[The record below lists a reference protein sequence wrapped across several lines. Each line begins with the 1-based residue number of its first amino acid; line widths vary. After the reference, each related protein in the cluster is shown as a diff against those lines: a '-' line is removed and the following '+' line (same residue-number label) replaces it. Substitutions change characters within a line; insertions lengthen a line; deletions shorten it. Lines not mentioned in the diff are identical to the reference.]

1 MIYAVIDT
9 NVLVS
14 AALAFGRAFSVPYS
28 VFKAVVERKF
38 VPLVDDNIVREYCDV
53 LSRSKFSLK
62 QDVVDGIVQTIV
74 HAAINQPVQ
83 PSDIEL
89 PDSDDVVFYD
99 VARAH
104 QDKGAYLV
112 TGNLKHFPNCGFAV
126 SPRDFM
132 NVITLNK
139 GVLMLNDNTVAYNP
153 TPTKQDG
160 LNLLAALHEAQRQA
174 HENGVDNLTE
184 EEIEAEIK
192 AARAERKKR
201 LGRNG

>member
-1 MIYAVIDT
+1 METEEQLLKAIQSGDRQAMRRLYERYKGYAMSIG
-9 NVLVS
+9 L
-14 AALAFGRAFSVPYS
+14 RY
-28 VFKAVVERKF
+28 
-38 VPLVDDNIVREYCDV
+38 I
-53 LSRSKFSLK
+53 
-62 QDVVDGIVQTIV
+62 
-74 HAAINQPVQ
+74 
-83 PSDIEL
+83 

-139 GVLMLNDNTVAYNP
+139 GVLMLNDNTIAYNL

-201 LGRNG
+201 LGTNG

>member
-1 MIYAVIDT
+1 MIFAVLDT
-9 NVLVS
+9 NVLIS
-14 AALAFGRAFSVPYS
+14 AALAHNKYSIPYS
-28 VFKAVVERKF
+28 VFRGVVEKRF
-38 VPLVDDNIVREYCDV
+38 VPLVDDNIVREYWEV
-53 LSRSKFSLK
+53 FSRPKFSFM
-62 QDVVDGIVQTIV
+62 QETINDIVGNTIKF
-74 HAAINQPVQ
+74 AINQPVP
-83 PSDIEL
+83 PSGIEL

-132 NVITLNK
+132 NVITPNK
-139 GVLMLNDNTVAYNP
+139 GNHMVNDNSAVYDP
-153 TPTKQDG
+153 TG
-160 LNLLAALHEAQRQA
+160 LLAALHEAQRQA
-174 HENGVDNLTE
+174 HEHGVDNLSE

-201 LGRNG
+201 LGTNG

>member
-1 MIYAVIDT
+1 MIFAVLDT
-9 NVLVS
+9 NVLIS
-14 AALAFGRAFSVPYS
+14 AALAHNKYSIPYS
-28 VFKAVVERKF
+28 VFRGVVERRF
-38 VPLVDDNIVREYCDV
+38 VPLVDDNIVREYWEV
-53 LSRSKFSLK
+53 FSRPKFSFM
-62 QDVVDGIVQTIV
+62 QETINDIVGNTIKF
-74 HAAINQPVQ
+74 AINQPVP
-83 PSDIEL
+83 PSGIEL

-132 NVITLNK
+132 NVITPNK
-139 GVLMLNDNTVAYNP
+139 GNHMVNDNSAVYDP
-153 TPTKQDG
+153 TG
-160 LNLLAALHEAQRQA
+160 LLAALHEAQRQA

-201 LGRNG
+201 LGMNG

>member
-1 MIYAVIDT
+1 MIFAVLDT
-9 NVLVS
+9 NILIS
-14 AALAFGRAFSVPYS
+14 AALAHNKYSIPYS
-28 VFKAVVERKF
+28 VFRGVVERRF
-38 VPLVDDNIVREYCDV
+38 VPLVDDHIVREYWEV
-53 LSRSKFSLK
+53 FSRHRLSFMQETINDIVGNTIKF
-62 QDVVDGIVQTIV
+62 
-74 HAAINQPVQ
+74 AINQPVP

-89 PDSDDVVFYD
+89 PDCDDVIFYD

-132 NVITLNK
+132 NIITPNK
-139 GVLMLNDNTVAYNP
+139 GNHMVNDNSAVYDP
-153 TPTKQDG
+153 TG
-160 LNLLAALHEAQRQA
+160 LLAALHEAQRQA

>member
-1 MIYAVIDT
+1 MIFAVLDT
-9 NVLVS
+9 NVLIS
-14 AALAFGRAFSVPYS
+14 AALAHNKYSIPYS
-28 VFKAVVERKF
+28 VFRGVVERRF
-38 VPLVDDNIVREYCDV
+38 VPLVDDNIVREYWEV
-53 LSRSKFSLK
+53 FSRPKFSFM
-62 QDVVDGIVQTIV
+62 QETINDIVGNTIKF
-74 HAAINQPVQ
+74 AINQPVP
-83 PSDIEL
+83 PSGIEL
-89 PDSDDVVFYD
+89 PDCDDVIFYD

-132 NVITLNK
+132 NIITPNK
-139 GVLMLNDNTVAYNP
+139 GNNMVNDNSAVYDP
-153 TPTKQDG
+153 TG
-160 LNLLAALHEAQRQA
+160 LLAALHEAQRQA

-201 LGRNG
+201 LGTNG

>member
-1 MIYAVIDT
+1 MIFAVLDT
-9 NVLVS
+9 NILIS
-14 AALAFGRAFSVPYS
+14 AALAHNKYSIPYS
-28 VFKAVVERKF
+28 VFRGVVERRF
-38 VPLVDDNIVREYCDV
+38 VPLVDDNIVREYWEV
-53 LSRSKFSLK
+53 FSRPKFSFM
-62 QDVVDGIVQTIV
+62 QETINDIVGNTIKF
-74 HAAINQPVQ
+74 AINQPVP
-83 PSDIEL
+83 PSGIEL

-132 NVITLNK
+132 NIITPNK
-139 GVLMLNDNTVAYNP
+139 GNHMVNDNSAVYDP
-153 TPTKQDG
+153 TG
-160 LNLLAALHEAQRQA
+160 LLAALHEAQRQA

-201 LGRNG
+201 LGTNG

>member
-1 MIYAVIDT
+1 MIFAVLDT
-9 NVLVS
+9 NVLIS
-14 AALAFGRAFSVPYS
+14 AALAQNKYSIPYS
-28 VFKAVVERKF
+28 VFRGVVERRF
-38 VPLVDDNIVREYCDV
+38 VPLVDDNIVREYWEV
-53 LSRSKFSLK
+53 FSRPKFSFM
-62 QDVVDGIVQTIV
+62 QETINDIVGNTIKF
-74 HAAINQPVQ
+74 AINQPVS
-83 PSDIEL
+83 PSGIEL

-112 TGNLKHFPNCGFAV
+112 TGNLRHFPNCEFAI

-132 NVITLNK
+132 NTITPNK
-139 GVLMLNDNTVAYNP
+139 GNHMVNDNSAVYDP
-153 TPTKQDG
+153 TG
-160 LNLLAALHEAQRQA
+160 LLAALHEAQRQA

-201 LGRNG
+201 LGTNG

>member
-1 MIYAVIDT
+1 MIFAVLDT
-9 NVLVS
+9 NVLIS
-14 AALAFGRAFSVPYS
+14 AALAHNKYSIPYS
-28 VFKAVVERKF
+28 VFRGVVERRF
-38 VPLVDDNIVREYCDV
+38 VPLVDDNIVREYWEV
-53 LSRSKFSLK
+53 FSRPKFSFM
-62 QDVVDGIVQTIV
+62 QETINDIVGNTIKF
-74 HAAINQPVQ
+74 AINQPVP
-83 PSDIEL
+83 PSGIEL

-132 NVITLNK
+132 NIIIPNK
-139 GVLMLNDNTVAYNP
+139 GNHMVNDNSAVYDP
-153 TPTKQDG
+153 TG
-160 LNLLAALHEAQRQA
+160 LLAALHEAQRQA

-201 LGRNG
+201 LGTNG

>member
-1 MIYAVIDT
+1 MIFAVLDT
-9 NVLVS
+9 NILIS
-14 AALAFGRAFSVPYS
+14 AALAQNKYSIPYS
-28 VFKAVVERKF
+28 VFRGVVERRF
-38 VPLVDDNIVREYCDV
+38 VPLVDDNIVREYWEV
-53 LSRSKFSLK
+53 FSRPKFSFM
-62 QDVVDGIVQTIV
+62 QETINDIVGNTIKF
-74 HAAINQPVQ
+74 AINQPVP
-83 PSDIEL
+83 PSGIEL

-132 NVITLNK
+132 NIITPNK
-139 GVLMLNDNTVAYNP
+139 GNHMVNDNSAVYDP
-153 TPTKQDG
+153 TG
-160 LNLLAALHEAQRQA
+160 LLAALHEAQRQA

-192 AARAERKKR
+192 AARAERKKK
-201 LGRNG
+201 

>member
-1 MIYAVIDT
+1 MIFAVLDT
-9 NVLVS
+9 NVLIS
-14 AALAFGRAFSVPYS
+14 AALAHNKYSIPYS
-28 VFKAVVERKF
+28 VFRGVVERRF
-38 VPLVDDNIVREYCDV
+38 VPLVDDNIVREYWEV
-53 LSRSKFSLK
+53 FSRPKFSFM
-62 QDVVDGIVQTIV
+62 QETINDIVGNTIKF
-74 HAAINQPVQ
+74 AINQPVP
-83 PSDIEL
+83 PSGIEL

-112 TGNLKHFPNCGFAV
+112 TGNLRHFPNCEFAI

-132 NVITLNK
+132 NIITPNK
-139 GVLMLNDNTVAYNP
+139 GNLMVNDNSAVYDP
-153 TPTKQDG
+153 TG
-160 LNLLAALHEAQRQA
+160 LLAALHEAQRQA

-201 LGRNG
+201 LGTNG

>member
-1 MIYAVIDT
+1 MIFAVLDT
-9 NVLVS
+9 NVLIS
-14 AALAFGRAFSVPYS
+14 AALAHNKYSIPYS
-28 VFKAVVERKF
+28 VFRGVVERRF
-38 VPLVDDNIVREYCDV
+38 VPLVDDNIVREYWEV
-53 LSRSKFSLK
+53 FSRSKFSFM
-62 QDVVDGIVQTIV
+62 QETINDIVGNTIKF
-74 HAAINQPVQ
+74 AINQPVP
-83 PSDIEL
+83 PSGIEL

-112 TGNLKHFPNCGFAV
+112 TGNLRHFPNCEFAI

-132 NVITLNK
+132 NTITPNK
-139 GVLMLNDNTVAYNP
+139 GNHMVNDNSAVYDP
-153 TPTKQDG
+153 TG
-160 LNLLAALHEAQRQA
+160 LLAALHEAQRQA

-201 LGRNG
+201 LGTNG

>member
-1 MIYAVIDT
+1 MIFAVLDT
-9 NVLVS
+9 NVLIS
-14 AALAFGRAFSVPYS
+14 AALAHNKYSIPYS
-28 VFKAVVERKF
+28 VFRGVVERRF
-38 VPLVDDNIVREYCDV
+38 VPLVDDNIVREYWEV
-53 LSRSKFSLK
+53 FSRPKFSFM
-62 QDVVDGIVQTIV
+62 QETINDIVGNTIKF
-74 HAAINQPVQ
+74 AINQPVP
-83 PSDIEL
+83 PSGIEL

-126 SPRDFM
+126 PPRDFM
-132 NVITLNK
+132 NIITPNK
-139 GVLMLNDNTVAYNP
+139 GNHMVNDNSAVYDP
-153 TPTKQDG
+153 TG
-160 LNLLAALHEAQRQA
+160 LLAALHEAQRQA

-201 LGRNG
+201 LGTNG

>member
-1 MIYAVIDT
+1 MIFAVLDT
-9 NVLVS
+9 NVLIS
-14 AALAFGRAFSVPYS
+14 AALAHNKYSIPYS
-28 VFKAVVERKF
+28 VFRGVVERRF
-38 VPLVDDNIVREYCDV
+38 VPLVDDNIVREYWEV
-53 LSRSKFSLK
+53 FSRPKFSFM
-62 QDVVDGIVQTIV
+62 QETINDIVGNTIKF
-74 HAAINQPVQ
+74 AINQPVP
-83 PSDIEL
+83 PSGIEL
-89 PDSDDVVFYD
+89 PDCDDVVFYD

-132 NVITLNK
+132 NIITPNK
-139 GVLMLNDNTVAYNP
+139 GNHMVNDNSAVYDP
-153 TPTKQDG
+153 TG
-160 LNLLAALHEAQRQA
+160 LLAALHEAQRQA

-201 LGRNG
+201 LGTNG

>member
-14 AALAFGRAFSVPYS
+14 AALAFGKAFSVPYS
-28 VFKAVVERKF
+28 VFKAVVDRRF
-38 VPLVDDNIVREYCDV
+38 IPLVDDNIVREYCDV

-74 HAAINQPVQ
+74 RSAINQPVL
-83 PSDIEL
+83 PSGVEL
-89 PDSDDVVFYD
+89 PDRDDTVFYD
-99 VARAH
+99 VAKAH

-112 TGNLKHFPNCGFAV
+112 TGNLRHFPNCEFAV

-132 NVITLNK
+132 NIIVPNK
-139 GVLMLNDNTVAYNP
+139 GNFMVNDNSAVYDP
-153 TPTKQDG
+153 TG
-160 LNLLAALHEAQRQA
+160 LLAALYEAQRQA

-201 LGRNG
+201 LEMNG

>member
-1 MIYAVIDT
+1 MIFAVLDT
-9 NVLVS
+9 NVLIS
-14 AALAFGRAFSVPYS
+14 AALAHNKYSIPYS
-28 VFKAVVERKF
+28 VFRGVVERRF
-38 VPLVDDNIVREYCDV
+38 VPLVDDNIVREYWEV
-53 LSRSKFSLK
+53 FSHPKFSFM
-62 QDVVDGIVQTIV
+62 QETINDIVGNTIKF
-74 HAAINQPVQ
+74 AINQPVP
-83 PSDIEL
+83 PSGIEL

-132 NVITLNK
+132 NIITPNK
-139 GVLMLNDNTVAYNP
+139 GNHMVNDNSAVYDP
-153 TPTKQDG
+153 TG
-160 LNLLAALHEAQRQA
+160 LLAALHEAQRQA

-201 LGRNG
+201 LGMNG

>member
-1 MIYAVIDT
+1 MIFAVLDT
-9 NVLVS
+9 NVLIS
-14 AALAFGRAFSVPYS
+14 AALAHNKYSIPYS
-28 VFKAVVERKF
+28 VFRGVVERRF
-38 VPLVDDNIVREYCDV
+38 VPLFDDNIVREYWEMF
-53 LSRSKFSLK
+53 SRPKFSFM
-62 QDVVDGIVQTIV
+62 QETINDIVGNTIKF
-74 HAAINQPVQ
+74 AINQPVP
-83 PSDIEL
+83 PSGIEL

-132 NVITLNK
+132 NIITPNK
-139 GVLMLNDNTVAYNP
+139 GNHMVNDNSAVYDP
-153 TPTKQDG
+153 TG
-160 LNLLAALHEAQRQA
+160 LLAALHEAQRQA

-184 EEIEAEIK
+184 EEIETEIK

-201 LGRNG
+201 LGTNG

>member
-1 MIYAVIDT
+1 MIFAVIDT
-9 NVLVS
+9 NVLIS
-14 AALAFGRAFSVPYS
+14 AALAHNKYSIPYS
-28 VFKAVVERKF
+28 VFRGVVERRF
-38 VPLVDDNIVREYCDV
+38 VPLVDDNIVREYWEV
-53 LSRSKFSLK
+53 FSRPKFSFM
-62 QDVVDGIVQTIV
+62 QETINDIVGNTIKF
-74 HAAINQPVQ
+74 AINQPVP
-83 PSDIEL
+83 PSGIEL

-132 NVITLNK
+132 NIITPNK
-139 GVLMLNDNTVAYNP
+139 GNHMVNDNSAVYDP
-153 TPTKQDG
+153 TG
-160 LNLLAALHEAQRQA
+160 LLAALHEAQRQA

>member
-1 MIYAVIDT
+1 MIFAVLDT
-9 NVLVS
+9 NVLIS
-14 AALAFGRAFSVPYS
+14 AALAHNKYSIPYS
-28 VFKAVVERKF
+28 VFRGVVERRF
-38 VPLVDDNIVREYCDV
+38 VPLVDDNIVREYWEV
-53 LSRSKFSLK
+53 FSRPKFSFM
-62 QDVVDGIVQTIV
+62 QETINDIVGNTIKF
-74 HAAINQPVQ
+74 AINQPVQ
-83 PSDIEL
+83 PSGIEL

-132 NVITLNK
+132 NVITPNK
-139 GVLMLNDNTVAYNP
+139 GNHMVNDNSAVYDP
-153 TPTKQDG
+153 TG
-160 LNLLAALHEAQRQA
+160 LLAALHEAQRQA

-201 LGRNG
+201 LGTNG

>member
-1 MIYAVIDT
+1 MIFAVLDT
-9 NVLVS
+9 NILIS
-14 AALAFGRAFSVPYS
+14 AALAHNKYSIPYS
-28 VFKAVVERKF
+28 VFRGVVERRF
-38 VPLVDDNIVREYCDV
+38 VPLVDDNIVREYWEV
-53 LSRSKFSLK
+53 FSRPKFSFM
-62 QDVVDGIVQTIV
+62 QETINDIVGNTIKF
-74 HAAINQPVQ
+74 AINQPVP

-89 PDSDDVVFYD
+89 PDCDDVIFYD

-132 NVITLNK
+132 NIITPNK
-139 GVLMLNDNTVAYNP
+139 GNHMVNDNSAVYDP
-153 TPTKQDG
+153 TG
-160 LNLLAALHEAQRQA
+160 LLAALHEAQRQA

>member
-1 MIYAVIDT
+1 MIFAVLDT
-9 NVLVS
+9 NVLIS
-14 AALAFGRAFSVPYS
+14 AALAHNKYSIPYS
-28 VFKAVVERKF
+28 VFRGVVERRF
-38 VPLVDDNIVREYCDV
+38 VPLVDDNIVREYWEV
-53 LSRSKFSLK
+53 YSRPKFSFM
-62 QDVVDGIVQTIV
+62 QETINDIVGNTIKF
-74 HAAINQPVQ
+74 AINQPVP
-83 PSDIEL
+83 PSGIEL
-89 PDSDDVVFYD
+89 PDCDDVIFYD

-132 NVITLNK
+132 NIITPNK
-139 GVLMLNDNTVAYNP
+139 GNHMVNDNSAVYDP
-153 TPTKQDG
+153 TG
-160 LNLLAALHEAQRQA
+160 LLAALHEAQRQA

-201 LGRNG
+201 LGTNG